1 MMCRSSSFLM
11 RSKIADGAMPNRRAI
26 SALAMRASRC
36 RKPMICRSVSSRE
49 RPTLVTGTSR
59 VSREWLM
66 TEHISAPGP
75 VIKTNRHPLRIHD
88 EHSSSISPSFKQ
100 GPSLRHPTPRML
112 TDLAEP
118 ETTIVAMP
126 SPPPPLPVDRDA
138 EQALVARAQ
147 RGDVAAFETLYRANA
162 PRVFALSLRLTGHRT

>member
-1 MMCRSSSFLM
+1 
-11 RSKIADGAMPNRRAI
+11 
-26 SALAMRASRC
+26 AMRGARC

-59 VSREWLM
+59 VSREWLIA
-66 TEHISAPGP
+66 EHISASGP
-75 VIKTNRHPLRIHD
+75 VIKTNRHRLPIHD
-88 EHSSSISPSFKQ
+88 ERSSSISTSFKQ

-118 ETTIVAMP
+118 ETSIVAMP
-126 SPPPPLPVDRDA
+126 LPPPPPLPSDRDA

-147 RGDVAAFETLYRANA
+147 RGDVAAF
-162 PRVFALSLRLTGHRT
+162 